1 MNWNEATPREYPLH
15 PSLKESA
22 RGGGGARL
30 LPDPGR
36 QRARAVGSHLPLL
49 RLRLLFGEEN
59 FQVVLGQGF
68 STARRRLKGIR
79 IFLKDPNPQGAVAE
93 GARKQKDRREKSIA
107 ILFSPRVPQRDDEE
121 EKSGDDPLL
130 LPSI

>member
-1 MNWNEATPREYPLH
+1 M
-15 PSLKESA
+15 
-22 RGGGGARL
+22 
-30 LPDPGR
+30 
-36 QRARAVGSHLPLL
+36 GSHLPLL

-68 STARRRLKGIR
+68 STAQSRLKGIR

-93 GARKQKDRREKSIA
+93 GARKQKGRRENSIA

-130 LPSI
+130 LPSRPPRTLFYPPPKKNPKSPKPRPDNSA